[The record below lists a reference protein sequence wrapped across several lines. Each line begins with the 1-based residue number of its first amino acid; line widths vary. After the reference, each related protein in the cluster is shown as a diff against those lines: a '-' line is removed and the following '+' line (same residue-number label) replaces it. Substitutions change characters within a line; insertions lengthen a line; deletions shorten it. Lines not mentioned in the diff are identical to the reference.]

1 MTQKPETISAELYN
15 SPFLRACR
23 REPVPY
29 TPIWLM
35 RQAGRYQASYREL
48 RQKISFLEL
57 CKTPELATKVTVE
70 AVEQTGVDAA
80 IIFSDIL
87 PILEPMGA
95 QLEYVGGSKPKIHNP
110 IRTAEYVE
118 NLRELESVE
127 PLNYVFE
134 ALQQTRRALPADIPL
149 IGFCGAPFTLA
160 SYLIEGG
167 GSKNFV
173 FTKLLMYHDRG
184 AWNAL
189 LSRLS
194 RALVKYLNAQIA
206 AGANALQIFDS
217 WVGCLS
223 PDDYREFVLPHT
235 KFIVENVEKTVPLI
249 HFGTGTATLLE
260 MMKDCGD
267 VIGVDW
273 HSNLT
278 DAWQIIGENKAVMGN
293 LDPVQLFAPREVLL
307 EKARR
312 ILEQTKGRNGHIFN
326 LGHGILPETP
336 MENVVA
342 LVDFVH
348 SESSK

>member
-1 MTQKPETISAELYN
+1 MTDN
-15 SPFLRACR
+15 CFLRACR
-23 REPVPY
+23 RESVPF

-48 RQKISFLEL
+48 RAQVSFLEL

-70 AVEQTGVDAA
+70 AVEQFGFDAA

-95 QLEYVGGSKPKIHNP
+95 HLEYVGGSKPKIHNP
-110 IRTAEYVE
+110 VRTVAEIDD
-118 NLRELESVE
+118 LRELETVGE
-127 PLNYVFE
+127 LNYVFE
-134 ALQQTRRALPADIPL
+134 ALAMTRRALPNDLPL

-173 FTKLLMYHDRG
+173 ETKKLMYGDAG
-184 AWNAL
+184 AWHAL
-189 LSRLS
+189 LSKLS
-194 RALVKYLNAQIA
+194 RALIKYLNAQVA
-206 AGANALQIFDS
+206 AGADALQIFDS

-223 PDDYREFVLPHT
+223 PSDYREFVLPHS
-235 KFIVENVEKTVPLI
+235 KFIIENVVQDVPVI

-260 MMKDCGD
+260 LITEAGGD

-273 HSNLT
+273 HSNLD
-278 DAWQIIGENKAVMGN
+278 DAWRKIGHHKAVQGN
-293 LDPVQLFAPREVLL
+293 LDPVTLFAPPDFLL
-307 EKARR
+307 EKAAQV
-312 ILEQTKGRNGHIFN
+312 LAQAENRNGHIFN

-336 MENVVA
+336 VDNVKA

-348 SESSK
+348 EHKHQNLESQLAG

>member
-1 MTQKPETISAELYN
+1 MTDNCFN

-23 REPVPY
+23 RENVPF

-48 RQKISFLEL
+48 RAQVSFLEL

-70 AVEQTGVDAA
+70 AVEQFGFDAA

-110 IRTAEYVE
+110 VRTAVE
-118 NLRELESVE
+118 IDGLRELETVDS
-127 PLNYVFE
+127 LNYVFE
-134 ALQQTRRALPADIPL
+134 ALAMTRRALPNGLPL

-173 FTKLLMYHDRG
+173 ETKKVMYGDSG
-184 AWNAL
+184 AWHAL
-189 LSRLS
+189 LEKLS
-194 RALVKYLNAQIA
+194 RALVKYLNAQA
-206 AGANALQIFDS
+206 ASGADALQIFDS

-223 PDDYREFVLPHT
+223 PSDYREFVLPHS
-235 KFIVENVEKTVPLI
+235 KFIIDHVTKEVPII

-260 MMKDCGD
+260 LFTEAGGD

-273 HSNLT
+273 HSNLD
-278 DAWQIIGENKAVMGN
+278 DAWRKVGYNKAVQGN
-293 LDPVQLFAPREVLL
+293 LDPVTLFAPREILL
-307 EKARR
+307 QKAAV
-312 ILEQTKGRNGHIFN
+312 ILAQAENRSGHIFN

-336 MENVVA
+336 VDNVKA

-348 SESSK
+348 EHKH

>member
-1 MTQKPETISAELYN
+1 MINDSC
-15 SPFLRACR
+15 FLRACR
-23 REPVPY
+23 RESVPY
-29 TPIWLM
+29 TPVWLM
-35 RQAGRYQASYREL
+35 RQAGRYQSSYREL
-48 RQKISFLEL
+48 RAKVSFLEL

-70 AVEQTGVDAA
+70 AIEQFGFDAA

-95 QLEYVGGSKPKIHNP
+95 SLEYVGGSKPKIHNP
-110 IRTAEYVE
+110 VRTPQEIDD
-118 NLRELESVE
+118 LRELETVDALS
-127 PLNYVFE
+127 YVFE
-134 ALQQTRRALPADIPL
+134 ALAMTRRALPRDLPL

-173 FTKLLMYHDRG
+173 ETKKLMYSDSG
-184 AWNAL
+184 AWHAL
-189 LSRLS
+189 LSKLS
-194 RALVKYLNAQIA
+194 SALVKYLNAQAA

-223 PDDYREFVLPHT
+223 PADYREFVLPHS
-235 KFIVENVEKTVPLI
+235 KFIIENVTKDVPII

-260 MMKDCGD
+260 LITEAGGD

-273 HSNLT
+273 HSNLD
-278 DAWQIIGENKAVMGN
+278 DAWAKIGFDKAVQGN
-293 LDPVQLFAPREVLL
+293 LDPVTLFAPREVLL
-307 EKARR
+307 ERAAKV
-312 ILEQTKGRNGHIFN
+312 LEQAANRNGHIFN

-336 MENVVA
+336 TDNVKA

-348 SESSK
+348 QQTSK